1 MLRWLPRL
9 MQEARRLTLC
19 ESKKPHVRF
28 HQVFI
33 ETKRWPCLGPN
44 CVNSNMKAGVRTQVA
59 IIGGGP
65 AGLLL
70 SHILDQ
76 NGIDS
81 VVLERQSR
89 QHVLRRIRAGVL
101 EAGTV
106 DLLRAVGL
114 GKRMDREGHPHD
126 GSAIAWEGRDR
137 FFIDTKKFT
146 GKSMMAYG
154 QTAITE
160 DLYAA
165 RDAAGGQIIDE
176 ANNVQ
181 LDALTSVQAQVTY
194 EKNGQTYRLDCDYV
208 AGCDGYHGVSR
219 HSIPPSLLRTFEKGY
234 PFGWLGIMSE
244 TPPYPDLCYCY
255 NKRGFA
261 LASMRSP
268 MLSRYYIQCDLDSR
282 LEDWPDER
290 FWQEFKARCPR
301 DMADKIVTG
310 PSVEKSI
317 APLRSFV
324 AEPMRYGRL
333 FLAGDAAHIVPP
345 TGAKGLNLAV
355 SDVFYLSRALTE
367 ACKTNQTRYLESYSD
382 MALRRVWGA
391 ARMSWWLTM
400 LLHRFPDETPFEQ
413 QIRQNQFD
421 YLAASEHAQASLAEQ
436 YVGMPF
442 EA

>member
-1 MLRWLPRL
+1 M
-9 MQEARRLTLC
+9 EAT
-19 ESKKPHVRF
+19 
-28 HQVFI
+28 
-33 ETKRWPCLGPN
+33 
-44 CVNSNMKAGVRTQVA
+44 VRTQVA

-65 AGLLL
+65 AGMLL
-70 SHILDQ
+70 SHILDR

-81 VVLERQSR
+81 VVVERQSR

-114 GKRMDREGHPHD
+114 GERMDREGHPHD

-137 FFIDTKKFT
+137 FFIDTKKVT
-146 GKSMMAYG
+146 GKAMMAYG

-165 RDAAGGQIIDE
+165 RDAAGGQVIDE

-181 LDALTSVQAQVTY
+181 LHELTAAQARVTY
-194 EKNGQTYRLDCDYV
+194 EKNGQMHRIDCDYV

-219 HSIPPSLLRTFEKGY
+219 HSIPPTLQRTFEKGY

-255 NKRGFA
+255 HRRGFA

-268 MLSRYYIQCDLDSR
+268 MLSRYYIQCDLDAR

-290 FWQEFKARCPR
+290 FWQEFKARCPK
-301 DMADKIVTG
+301 DMAEKIVTG
-310 PSVEKSI
+310 PSIEKSI

-324 AEPMRYGRL
+324 AEPMCYGRL

-367 ACKTNQTRYLESYSD
+367 TCKTGRTRYLDCYSD

-391 ARMSWWLTM
+391 ARLSWWLTM
-400 LLHRFPDETPFEQ
+400 LLHRFPEETPFEE
-413 QIRQNQFD
+413 RARENQFD

-442 EA
+442 ES

>member
-1 MLRWLPRL
+1 M
-9 MQEARRLTLC
+9 
-19 ESKKPHVRF
+19 
-28 HQVFI
+28 
-33 ETKRWPCLGPN
+33 
-44 CVNSNMKAGVRTQVA
+44 RTQVT

-70 SHILDQ
+70 SHILDL
-76 NGIDS
+76 NGVESI
-81 VVLERQSR
+81 VLERQSR

-126 GSAIAWEGRDR
+126 GSAIAWEGRPR

-176 ANNVQ
+176 ANIVR
-181 LDALTSVQAQVTY
+181 LHDLTSARPHVTY
-194 EKNGQTYRLDCDYV
+194 EKNGKAHRIDCDYV

-219 HSIPPSLLRTFEKGY
+219 HSIPPSLLRTYEKGY

-244 TPPYPDLCYCY
+244 TPPFPDLCYCY
-255 NKRGFA
+255 HKRGFA

-268 MLSRYYIQCDLDSR
+268 MLSRYYIQCDLDTR
-282 LEDWPDER
+282 LEDWPDDR
-290 FWQEFKARCPR
+290 FWQEFKARCPK
-301 DMADKIVTG
+301 DMADAIVTG
-310 PSVEKSI
+310 PSIEKSI

-355 SDVFYLSRALTE
+355 SDALYLSRALTE
-367 ACKTNQTRYLESYSD
+367 AVKTGKTHYLDRYSD
-382 MALRRVWGA
+382 MALRRVWSA
-391 ARMSWWLTM
+391 ERLSWWLTS
-400 LLHRFPDETPFEQ
+400 LLHRFPDETPFDER
-413 QIRQNQFD
+413 IRENQFD

-436 YVGMPF
+436 YAGAPL